1 MDFTFTL
8 NPLLPESTV
17 YFLIGLAAIPLL
29 LALLA
34 RARGAIL
41 RSLALLALALALLN
55 PVARS
60 EDREPLSDIA
70 VLVIDQSLSQ
80 TIGRRSQRTADVA
93 RQLADRIANL
103 PNTELRSV
111 TVQSSAGTDQ
121 EGTRAFESLGTAL
134 ADIPPERFAGA
145 MMVTDG
151 QVHDVPKSFRAQ
163 GYDGPVHALI
173 AGTRNETDRR
183 LVVERSPRFGI
194 VGQQQTFAFRID
206 EEGRAS
212 DGSPIE
218 VTITYDD
225 GSSSSFRARPGQTVE
240 VEIDIKHGGRN
251 YTEVAIAPLAGEI
264 ALQNNRTVITTDG
277 IRDRLQVLLVS
288 GEPHP
293 GERTWRNLLKADASV
308 DLVHFT
314 ILRPPEKQDGTPVKE
329 LSLIAFPTRELFVE
343 KLSEFDLVIF
353 DRYERRGILPTVYLN
368 NVVDYVRAGGAVL
381 VASGPDYASPL
392 SLYETPLN
400 AVLPAAPT
408 GSITVEPFKPQVTE
422 AGKRHPVTRGL
433 PGSETTPPSWGKWF
447 RLADA
452 APGTQ
457 GHIVMSGPDDKP
469 LMLLSHYGEGR
480 VALMLS
486 DQAWLWAR
494 GYDGGGPQTELLR
507 RLAHWLMKEPE
518 LEEEALAGR
527 QDGRNLIIE
536 RRTMADEAGPVTVT
550 TPSGQKVQVPL
561 TESSPG
567 IWRGTLTSTE
577 NGIHRLNDDELSVVA
592 ALGEAGT
599 KELEEL
605 IATDEKLRPV
615 LDETRGGAYWL
626 GNDDNIG
633 GSIPRLSKLGE
644 GRAYSGSGWLGLKAN
659 GAYRVRAVSELP
671 LFATFFGLA
680 LLLGLASLTWFR
692 EGR

>member
-1 MDFTFTL
+1 MDLSFEL
-8 NPLLPESTV
+8 SPLIPAPLA
-17 YFLIGLAAIPLL
+17 YLLIAAASVPLL
-29 LALLA
+29 LALFV
-34 RARGAIL
+34 RARGALL
-41 RSLALLALALALLN
+41 RGLALIALALALLN
-55 PVARS
+55 PVIRH
-60 EDREPLSDIA
+60 EDREPLSDVA
-70 VLVIDQSLSQ
+70 VLVVDKSLSQ
-80 TIGRRSQRTADVA
+80 AIGNRIERTDDAVKKISDAVSKL
-93 RQLADRIANL
+93 RQ
-103 PNTELRSV
+103 TEIRTV
-111 TVQSSAGTDQ
+111 TVQSAEGKQQ
-121 EGTRAFESLGTAL
+121 EGTRAFEALNSVL
-134 ADIPPERFAGA
+134 ADIPPERYAGTI
-145 MMVTDG
+145 MITDG
-151 QVHDVPKSFRAQ
+151 QVHDAPKSLRAL
-163 GYDGPVHALI
+163 GYDGPLHALI
-173 AGTRNETDRR
+173 TGTRNETDRR

-194 VGQQQTFAFRID
+194 VGQQQSFTFRID
-206 EEGRAS
+206 DQGA
-212 DGSPIE
+212 GAGTAPVE

-225 GSSSSFRARPGQTVE
+225 GSSATLTARPGETVD
-240 VEIDIKHGGRN
+240 VPIDIKHGGRN
-251 YTEVAIAPLAGEI
+251 YTEVAVAPLDGEI
-264 ALQNNRTVITTDG
+264 ALQNNRTVIATEG

-368 NVVDYVRAGGAVL
+368 NVVDYVQAGGAVL

-408 GSITVEPFKPQVTE
+408 GAITVQPFVPAVTE

-433 PGSETTPPSWGKWF
+433 PGSETTPPKWGRWF

-452 APGTQ
+452 APGAT
-457 GHIVMSGPDDKP
+457 GDIVMAGPDNKP
-469 LMLLSHYGEGR
+469 LMLLSRYGEGR

-494 GYDGGGPQTELLR
+494 GFDGGGPQTELLR

-518 LEEEALAGR
+518 LEEEALSGT
-527 QDGRNLIIE
+527 QEGRNLVIE
-536 RRTMADEAGPVTVT
+536 RRTMADEAQPVTVT
-550 TPSGQKVQVPL
+550 MPSGRKAAVPL
-561 TESSPG
+561 AQVSPG
-567 IWRGTLTSTE
+567 IWRGTITSTE
-577 NGIHRLNDDELSVVA
+577 NGIHRLNDDKLSVVA

-605 IATDEKLRPV
+605 TATDSKLAP
-615 LDETRGGAYWL
+615 LIAETRGGAYWL
-626 GNDDNIG
+626 GHG
-633 GSIPRLSKLGE
+633 QAAAVPRVTKVAK
-644 GRAYSGSGWLGLKAN
+644 GRAFAGSSWLGLQAN

-671 LFATFFGLA
+671 LFGTLLGLA

>member
-1 MDFTFTL
+1 MDLSFTL
-8 NPLLPESTV
+8 DPLIADWLA
-17 YFLIGLAAIPLL
+17 YLFIAAAAIPLL
-29 LALLA
+29 LALFA

-41 RSLALLALALALLN
+41 RSLALAALALALLN
-55 PVARS
+55 PVVRD
-60 EDREPLSDIA
+60 EDREPLTDIA
-70 VLVIDQSLSQ
+70 VVVVDQSLSQ
-80 TIGRRSQRTADVA
+80 TIGKRIGRTND
-93 RQLADRIANL
+93 IAQQIAGRLQGL
-103 PNTELRSV
+103 PNMEMRTV
-111 TVQSSAGTDQ
+111 TVRSSGGGDQ
-121 EGTRAFESLGTAL
+121 EGTRAFAALNSAL
-134 ADIPPERFAGA
+134 ADIPPERYGGA
-145 MMVTDG
+145 LMITDG
-151 QVHDVPKSFRAQ
+151 QVHDVPESLRAQ
-163 GYDGPVHALI
+163 GYQGPLHALI
-173 AGTRNETDRR
+173 TGSRDETDRR

-206 EEGRAS
+206 EEGK
-212 DGSPIE
+212 GSGGEPVD

-225 GSSSSFRARPGQTVE
+225 GSSASLTARPGQTVE

-251 YTEVAIAPLAGEI
+251 YTEVAVAPLPGEI

-400 AVLPAAPT
+400 VVLPAAPT
-408 GSITVEPFKPQVTE
+408 GSVTVEPFKPQVTE
-422 AGKRHPVTRGL
+422 PGQRHPVTRGL
-433 PGSETTPPSWGKWF
+433 PGSETDPPSWGKWF
-447 RLADA
+447 RLADI
-452 APGTQ
+452 APRTE
-457 GHIVMSGPDDKP
+457 GHVVMSGPEDKP
-469 LMLLSHYGEGR
+469 LMLLSRFGEGR

-518 LEEEALAGR
+518 LEEEALSGA
-527 QDGRNLIIE
+527 QDGRNLLIE
-536 RRTMADEAGPVTVT
+536 RRTMSDAAGPVTVT
-550 TPSGQKVQVPL
+550 LPSGQKVVVPL
-561 TESSPG
+561 TEASPG
-567 IWRGTLTSTE
+567 LWRGTLTSTE
-577 NGIHRLNDDELSVVA
+577 NGIHRLSDDELSVVA

-605 IATDEKLRPV
+605 IATDRKLKPIF
-615 LDETRGGAYWL
+615 DETRGGAHWL
-626 GNDDNIG
+626 GNDGNIG
-633 GSIPRLSKLGE
+633 GSVPRVNKVAE
-644 GRAYSGSGWLGLKAN
+644 GRAYSGSGWLGLKSN
-659 GAYRVRAVSELP
+659 GAYRVRAVNELP

-680 LLLGLASLTWFR
+680 LLLGLASLTWYR

>member
-1 MDFTFTL
+1 MDLTFTL
-8 NPLLPESTV
+8 SPLVPEKLA
-17 YFLIGLAAIPLL
+17 YLLIAAAAVPLV
-29 LALLA
+29 LALVV
-34 RARGAIL
+34 RARGALL
-41 RSLALLALALALLN
+41 RTLALAALALALLN
-55 PVARS
+55 PVMRN
-60 EDREPLSDIA
+60 EDREPLPDIA
-70 VLVIDQSLSQ
+70 VVVLDKSLSQ
-80 TIGRRSQRTADVA
+80 TIGNRTRRTDDVA
-93 RQLADRIANL
+93 QRISDALARL
-103 PNTELRSV
+103 PNTELRTV
-111 TVQSSAGTDQ
+111 TVQSSDTSEQ
-121 EGTRAFESLGTAL
+121 EGTRAFEALNTAL
-134 ADIPPERFAGA
+134 SDIPPERYAGA
-145 MMVTDG
+145 IMITDG
-151 QVHDVPKSFRAQ
+151 QVHDVPQTLTGQ
-163 GYDGPVHALI
+163 GYEGPLHGLI
-173 AGTRNETDRR
+173 TGSRNETDRR

-194 VGQQQTFAFRID
+194 VGQQQTFAFRLE
-206 EEGRAS
+206 EEGAGS
-212 DGSPIE
+212 DGSPVD

-225 GSSSSFRARPGQTVE
+225 GTSSTVRATPGQTVE

-251 YTEVAIAPLAGEI
+251 YTEVAIAPLQGEI
-264 ALQNNRTVITTDG
+264 ALHNNRTVITTEG

-343 KLSEFDLVIF
+343 KLSEFDLIIF

-400 AVLPAAPT
+400 VVLPAAPT
-408 GSITVEPFKPQVTE
+408 GGVTVEPFKPQVTE

-433 PGSETTPPSWGKWF
+433 PGSETAPPSWGRWF
-447 RLADA
+447 RLADT
-452 APGTQ
+452 APGAT
-457 GHIVMSGPDDKP
+457 GDTVMSGPEDKP
-469 LMLLSHYGEGR
+469 LMLLSRHGEGR

-518 LEEEALAGR
+518 LEEEALVGT
-527 QDGRNLIIE
+527 QQGRNLLIE
-536 RRTMADEAGPVTVT
+536 RRTMADKADPVTVT
-550 TPSGQKVQVPL
+550 MPSGQKTTVPL
-561 TESSPG
+561 TEVSPG
-567 IWRGTLTSTE
+567 MWRGTLTSAE
-577 NGIHRLNDDELSVVA
+577 NGIHRLNDAELSVVA

-605 IATDEKLRPV
+605 TATDKKLAHI

-626 GNDDNIG
+626 GNDASVG
-633 GSIPRLSKLGE
+633 AAVPRLAKLGK
-644 GRAYSGSGWLGLKAN
+644 GRAFAGSGWLGLQSN
-659 GAYRVRAVSELP
+659 GAYRVRAVSEMP
-671 LFATFFGLA
+671 LFGTFLGLA
-680 LLLGLASLTWFR
+680 LLLALASLTWFR

>member
-1 MDFTFTL
+1 MDLSFTL
-8 NPLLPESTV
+8 DPLIADWLA
-17 YFLIGLAAIPLL
+17 YLLIAAAAIPLL
-29 LALLA
+29 LALFV

-41 RSLALLALALALLN
+41 RSLALAALALALLN
-55 PVARS
+55 PVIRD
-60 EDREPLSDIA
+60 EDREPLTDIA
-70 VLVIDQSLSQ
+70 VVVVDQSLSQ
-80 TIGRRSQRTADVA
+80 TIGKRLGRTSDVA
-93 RQLADRIANL
+93 QQIAGKLQGLA
-103 PNTELRSV
+103 NTEMRTV
-111 TVQSSAGTDQ
+111 TVQSSGGGDQ
-121 EGTRAFESLGTAL
+121 EGTRAFAALNSAL
-134 ADIPPERFAGA
+134 ADIPPERYAGA
-145 MMVTDG
+145 LMITDG
-151 QVHDVPKSFRAQ
+151 QVHDVPESLRAQ
-163 GYDGPVHALI
+163 GYEGPLHALI
-173 AGTRNETDRR
+173 TGSRDETDRR

-206 EEGRAS
+206 EEGK
-212 DGSPIE
+212 GSGGEPVE

-225 GSSSSFRARPGQTVE
+225 GSSASFTARPGQTVE

-251 YTEVAIAPLAGEI
+251 YTEVAVAPLPGEI

-408 GSITVEPFKPQVTE
+408 GSVTVEPFKPQVTE
-422 AGKRHPVTRGL
+422 AGQRHPVTRGL
-433 PGSETTPPSWGKWF
+433 PGSETDPPSWGKWF
-447 RLADA
+447 RLADI
-452 APGTQ
+452 APGTD
-457 GHIVMSGPDDKP
+457 GHVVMSGPEDKP
-469 LMLLSHYGEGR
+469 LMLLSRFGEGR

-518 LEEEALAGR
+518 LEEEALSGT
-527 QDGRNLIIE
+527 QDGRNLLIE
-536 RRTMADEAGPVTVT
+536 RRTMSDAAGPVTVT
-550 TPSGQKVQVPL
+550 LPSGQKVVVQL
-561 TESSPG
+561 TEASPG
-567 IWRGTLTSTE
+567 LWRGSLTSTE
-577 NGIHRLNDDELSVVA
+577 NGIHRLSDDELSVVA

-605 IATDEKLRPV
+605 IATDRKLKPI
-615 LDETRGGAYWL
+615 LDETRGGAHWL
-626 GNDDNIG
+626 GNDASIG
-633 GSIPRLSKLGE
+633 SSVPRVTKVAE
-644 GRAYSGSGWLGLKAN
+644 GRAYSGSGWLGLKSN
-659 GAYRVRAVSELP
+659 GAYRVRSVSELP

-680 LLLGLASLTWFR
+680 LLLGLASITWYR

>member
-1 MDFTFTL
+1 MEFTFTL
-8 NPLLPESTV
+8 DPLVPVWIAYL
-17 YFLIGLAAIPLL
+17 LIGVAAIPLL
-29 LALLA
+29 LALVA

-41 RSLALLALALALLN
+41 RSLALCALAFALLN
-55 PVARS
+55 PVVRN
-60 EDREPLSDIA
+60 EDREPLTDIA
-70 VLVIDQSLSQ
+70 VLVVDQSLSQ

-93 RQLADRIANL
+93 RQVSDRIAGL
-103 PNTELRSV
+103 PNTELRTV
-111 TVQSSAGTDQ
+111 TVQSSAGADQ

-173 AGTRNETDRR
+173 TGTREETDRR

-194 VGQQQTFAFRID
+194 VGQQQTLAFRID
-206 EEGRAS
+206 EEGKAS
-212 DGSPIE
+212 DGGPVD

-251 YTEVAIAPLAGEI
+251 YTEVAIAPLPGEI

-400 AVLPAAPT
+400 AVLPAAPM
-408 GSITVEPFKPQVTE
+408 GSITVEPFRPEVTD

-433 PGSETTPPSWGKWF
+433 PGSETEPPSWGKWF

-452 APGTQ
+452 APGTE
-457 GHIVMSGPDDKP
+457 GHIVMS
-469 LMLLSHYGEGR
+469 
-480 VALMLS
+480 
-486 DQAWLWAR
+486 
-494 GYDGGGPQTELLR
+494 
-507 RLAHWLMKEPE
+507 
-518 LEEEALAGR
+518 
-527 QDGRNLIIE
+527 
-536 RRTMADEAGPVTVT
+536 
-550 TPSGQKVQVPL
+550 
-561 TESSPG
+561 
-567 IWRGTLTSTE
+567 
-577 NGIHRLNDDELSVVA
+577 
-592 ALGEAGT
+592 
-599 KELEEL
+599 
-605 IATDEKLRPV
+605 
-615 LDETRGGAYWL
+615 
-626 GNDDNIG
+626 
-633 GSIPRLSKLGE
+633 
-644 GRAYSGSGWLGLKAN
+644 
-659 GAYRVRAVSELP
+659 
-671 LFATFFGLA
+671 
-680 LLLGLASLTWFR
+680 
-692 EGR
+692 

>member
-1 MDFTFTL
+1 
-8 NPLLPESTV
+8 
-17 YFLIGLAAIPLL
+17 
-29 LALLA
+29 
-34 RARGAIL
+34 
-41 RSLALLALALALLN
+41 LALALLN
-55 PVARS
+55 PVIRD
-60 EDREPLSDIA
+60 EDREPLTDIA
-70 VLVIDQSLSQ
+70 VVVVDKSLSQ
-80 TIGRRSQRTADVA
+80 TIGNRTRRTDDVA
-93 RQLADRIANL
+93 GQISDGIGKL
-103 PNTELRSV
+103 PNTELRTV
-111 TVQSSAGTDQ
+111 TVQSSDGNEE
-121 EGTRAFESLGTAL
+121 EGTQAFEALNSAL
-134 ADIPPERFAGA
+134 ADIPPERYAGSV
-145 MMVTDG
+145 MITDG
-151 QVHDVPKSFRAQ
+151 QVHDVPQSLVSQ
-163 GYDGPVHALI
+163 GYAGPLQALI
-173 AGTRNETDRR
+173 TGVRNETDRR

-194 VGQQQTFAFRID
+194 VGQQQTFAFRVD
-206 EEGRAS
+206 EEGKGS
-212 DGSPIE
+212 DGSPVE

-225 GSSSSFRARPGQTVE
+225 GSSSGLTAKPGQTVE

-251 YTEVAIAPLAGEI
+251 YTEVAVAPLAGEV
-264 ALQNNRTVITTDG
+264 ATQNNRTVITTEG

-408 GSITVEPFKPQVTE
+408 GSVTVEPFRPQVTD
-422 AGKRHPVTRGL
+422 AGKRHPVTRAL
-433 PGSETTPPSWGKWF
+433 PGSETSPPSWGKWF
-447 RLADA
+447 RLADT
-452 APGTQ
+452 APGAT
-457 GHIVMSGPDDKP
+457 GDIVMSGAEDKP
-469 LMLLSHYGEGR
+469 LMLLSRYGEGR

-494 GYDGGGPQTELLR
+494 GFDGGGPQTELLR

-518 LEEEALAGR
+518 LEEEALVGT
-527 QDGRNLIIE
+527 QQGRNLLIE
-536 RRTMADEAGPVTVT
+536 RRTMADRAGPVTVT
-550 TPSGQKVQVPL
+550 MPSGKKVSVSL
-561 TESSPG
+561 VEASPG

-605 IATDEKLRPV
+605 TATDKKLSPI
-615 LDETRGGAYWL
+615 LEETRGGAYWL
-626 GNDDNIG
+626 GNDANTG
-633 GSIPRLSKLGE
+633 AAVPRLTKLGE
-644 GRAYSGSGWLGLKAN
+644 GRAFAGSGWIGLKSN

-671 LFATFFGLA
+671 LFGTF
-680 LLLGLASLTWFR
+680 LGLAMLLALASLAWFR